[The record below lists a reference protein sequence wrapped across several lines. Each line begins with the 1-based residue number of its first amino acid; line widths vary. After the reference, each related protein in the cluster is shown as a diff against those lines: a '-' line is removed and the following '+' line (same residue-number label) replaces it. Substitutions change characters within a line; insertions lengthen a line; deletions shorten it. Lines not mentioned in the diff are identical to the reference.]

1 MPKKAHQARLRVLAL
16 PLAAVVAAGV
26 FLGLNSEPTPV
37 SAAPFTCRVNTTFV
51 MPTAAQLFEEHGT
64 FTPRTFSFV
73 AGVDSRCRRNL
84 AKGVY
89 VFRAKIVV
97 STRLTAGWPEDFSEY
112 PQDAD
117 SMFSVYPVG
126 TTPSGDD
133 ELDLGDLGSPLSNW
147 SATLRQFSSGMPGT
161 LRPEGVF
168 SSELTE
174 LCVAERCTFQSE
186 HAGFFFDPSGEGD
199 FGVELDI
206 ENACVPITPAN
217 PEAHIWCR
225 PRNQTTAFDYYFHPG
240 LSGARFTV
248 SAEMIFEPL
257 MTWRR

>member
-1 MPKKAHQARLRVLAL
+1 MPKKTHQARLRVLAL
-16 PLAAVVAAGV
+16 PYAVIVAAGV

-37 SAAPFTCRVNTTFV
+37 SAAPFTCRVGTTFV
-51 MPTAAQLFEEHGT
+51 MPTAAQLVEEHGT
-64 FTPRTFSFV
+64 FIPHTFSFV

-89 VFRAKIVV
+89 AFRAKISV
-97 STRLTAGWPEDFSEY
+97 STRLTAGWPENFSEY
-112 PQDAD
+112 PQGGD
-117 SMFSVYPVG
+117 STFAVYPVG
-126 TTPSGDD
+126 TTPSGGD
-133 ELDLGDLGSPLSNW
+133 ELDLRDLGSPLNNW
-147 SATLRQFSSGMPGT
+147 SATLRQFSGGMPGA

-168 SSELTE
+168 FSELTE

-199 FGVELDI
+199 FGIELDI
-206 ENACVPITPAN
+206 EQACVPRTPTD
-217 PEAHIWCR
+217 PEAHLWCR
-225 PRNQTTAFDYYFHPG
+225 LRNETTAFDFYFHPG